1 MAHIPVIISSRNYR
15 YKRNRRNPTNLITLN
30 ISKRNSRPTNQT
42 GNKTISNMPTILLT
56 NICHIS
62 NKVDDLH
69 AIVEMNSPSLIMIT
83 ESWLNTNIPDSAIS
97 IGRMFNTYRRDR
109 PKPGGGVL
117 AYVNACIPTT
127 CLKNLEEDN
136 REVLW
141 LLLKPPRTSRPFSVI
156 VVVGVYFPPGQSAE
170 SERELI
176 EYITRGLDSVLR
188 DYPSAGVCIMGDFNQ
203 MKLSRLCRRFSL
215 KKSVKAPTRC
225 T

>member
-30 ISKRNSRPTNQT
+30 ISKRNSRRINQT

-109 PKPGGGVL
+109 PTPGGGVL

-141 LLLKPPRTSRPFSVI
+141 LLLKPPQNP
-156 VVVGVYFPPGQSAE
+156 
-170 SERELI
+170 
-176 EYITRGLDSVLR
+176 
-188 DYPSAGVCIMGDFNQ
+188 
-203 MKLSRLCRRFSL
+203 
-215 KKSVKAPTRC
+215 
-225 T
+225 